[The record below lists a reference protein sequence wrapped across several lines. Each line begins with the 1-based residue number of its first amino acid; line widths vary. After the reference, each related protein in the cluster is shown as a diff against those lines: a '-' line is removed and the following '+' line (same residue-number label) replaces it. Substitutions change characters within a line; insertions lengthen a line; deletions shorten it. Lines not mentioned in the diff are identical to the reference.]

1 MKPAVQRSF
10 AAMFQHVNV
19 KAISA
24 HGANNDDAASAKFCC
39 EANARG

>member
-1 MKPAVQRSF
+1 
-10 AAMFQHVNV
+10 MFQHVNV
-19 KAISA
+19 KATSA